1 MLGPKQKADK
11 AADVQTMA
19 FHVCVFIEESG
30 HIVYTGWL
38 CNPAYIKGAS
48 KDVKKNVGRC
58 KVDVGIVFFWC
69 SYTWNDYETEAFPL
83 VSSLVS
89 GKEVFY
95 MVKAKQANKNIQHTH
110 LISGQK
116 WEEINFGKLEL

>member
-1 MLGPKQKADK
+1 MQSGIHQRSKQ
-11 AADVQTMA
+11 
-19 FHVCVFIEESG
+19 
-30 HIVYTGWL
+30 
-38 CNPAYIKGAS
+38 
-48 KDVKKNVGRC
+48 RC
-58 KVDVGIVFFWC
+58 KEKCWKVQGRRGNCFFFWC

-95 MVKAKQANKNIQHTH
+95 MVKAKQANKSIQHTH

-116 WEEINFGKLEL
+116 